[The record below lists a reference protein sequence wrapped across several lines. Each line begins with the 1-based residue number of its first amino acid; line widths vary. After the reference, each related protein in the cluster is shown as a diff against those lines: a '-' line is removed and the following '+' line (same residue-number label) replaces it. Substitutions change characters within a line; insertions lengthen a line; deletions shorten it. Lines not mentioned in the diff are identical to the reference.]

1 MEEKSAASLE
11 ASPEQELYADI
22 LQKGMLVG
30 LVALFITFAIYT
42 FGIMKPYIPLDKI
55 SGFWNMNVHD
65 YLQHAKIEAGW
76 AWLSM
81 LEYSDFLNFIGIA
94 LLAGVSIVCYAAI
107 IPTLFRNDDKVF
119 GIIAILEVIVLSFAA
134 SGILAVGH

>member
-1 MEEKSAASLE
+1 MEEKSVVSLG
-11 ASPEQELYADI
+11 ASPEQELYAAI

-30 LVALFITFAIYT
+30 LVTLFITFAIYAT
-42 FGIMKPYIPLDKI
+42 GIMKPYIPLDKI
-55 SGFWNMNVHD
+55 SDFWNMNVHD

-81 LEYSDFLNFIGIA
+81 LGYSDFINFIGIA
-94 LLAGVSIVCYAAI
+94 TLAGVSIICYIAI

-119 GIIAILEVIVLSFAA
+119 GVIAILEVIVLSFAA

>member
-1 MEEKSAASLE
+1 
-11 ASPEQELYADI
+11 
-22 LQKGMLVG
+22 
-30 LVALFITFAIYT
+30 
-42 FGIMKPYIPLDKI
+42 
-55 SGFWNMNVHD
+55 
-65 YLQHAKIEAGW
+65 